1 MVLCEIEDRRI
12 YINDFLFNDPIG
24 QLLGNWSV
32 DLTIWS
38 TLLRIILSIVLSAI
52 IGWER
57 SSKRHAAGLRTFIIV
72 SLASTLAMI
81 IDLILIKD
89 ISSGF
94 GLFLP
99 PLLLVLLLL
108 VETPYY
114 IVQKVKLKV

>member
-1 MVLCEIEDRRI
+1 MI
-12 YINDFLFNDPIG
+12 FLFNDPIG

-38 TLLRIILSIVLSAI
+38 TLLRIVLSIVLAAI

-81 IDLILIKD
+81 IDLILIKEN
-89 ISSGF
+89 
-94 GLFLP
+94 LLNLELP
-99 PLLLVLLLL
+99 EAVSYTHLTLP
-108 VETPYY
+108 T
-114 IVQKVKLKV
+114 KLEV